1 MKFVVVMV
9 KERWMK
15 MTSKIEHP
23 TVWIVQDDQ
32 LKIYNGGNL
41 VASIPD
47 YQFAKMI
54 VKLAEHLDS
63 MK

>member
-1 MKFVVVMV
+1 MS
-9 KERWMK
+9 
-15 MTSKIEHP
+15 SKINHP